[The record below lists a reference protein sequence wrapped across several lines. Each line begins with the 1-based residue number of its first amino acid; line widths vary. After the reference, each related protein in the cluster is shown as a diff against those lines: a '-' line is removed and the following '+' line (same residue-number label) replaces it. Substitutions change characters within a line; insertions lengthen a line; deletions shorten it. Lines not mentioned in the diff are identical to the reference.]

1 MVKKNYAKK
10 RTPVKKLDK
19 KMRKKLMGLFV
30 ALILIFIGLLSRIT
44 YINAVSGEKYKKQ
57 VLTQAQQQY
66 DSRVIPYKR
75 GDILDRN
82 GTVLATSNK
91 VYNVIMDCKVINS
104 DEKYL
109 GPTVQAM
116 VSLLGSN
123 EEEVR
128 NILSAQDTASSQ
140 YYVLQKGLDMEKKK
154 AFEDYTDI
162 GPDSGLSEEEIEERS
177 NIVGVWFEEEYKR
190 SYPMGS
196 LACDTIGF
204 MFDDG
209 NADWGLEGYYDTMLK
224 GVVGRQYGYFSSGS
238 TVEQSIIQPTDG
250 KSIKT
255 TIDAGVQ
262 RIVEKYIQA
271 FIHAM
276 GSEELG
282 VIVMDPDNGEVL
294 AMGTRDFYDLNNPR
308 DLTGRHTQQEI
319 DQMSDEETVEA
330 LNNMWRNYCVTDSF
344 EPGSTVKP
352 LVVAAAMESGIISK
366 DARFVC
372 DGGWSYGEGD
382 DEYIRC
388 TSSHGEQTL
397 AQVIANSCNDA
408 MMQIG
413 SMMGAEKFLDSQSM
427 MNFGMKTGIDLPGE
441 GAGVLHTKD
450 SLGSVEL
457 ATDSFG
463 QGFMLTMIQEAA
475 AISSVINGGYYY
487 QPHLV
492 SKILDSEGK
501 VVKNITPTLMRQT
514 ISNDI
519 SASVREQMRATVE
532 GGTGKHSKVQGY
544 SSGGKTGTAEK
555 FPRNEDRYLVSFIGF
570 APVSDP
576 EVVVYVVID
585 EAHAENQENSKL
597 SQYIAQGILSE
608 ALPYLNVEPDE
619 SEDGTVPPT
628 ELWSGFAG
636 YLEAT
641 GQENGGLGNTQ
652 IRKSENPE
660 TGEPAEVV
668 TGGNIPQPPDMNE
681 EVDLNNNV
689 ESDGITNED
698 AGF

>member
-1 MVKKNYAKK
+1 MEKKYAKK
-10 RTPVKKLDK
+10 RQPVKKLDI
-19 KMRKKLMGLFV
+19 KMRKKLLGLFIAV
-30 ALILIFIGLLSRIT
+30 ALTFGGLLTRIT

-66 DSRVIPYKR
+66 DSRVIPFKR

-82 GTVLATSNK
+82 GAVLATSNK

-104 DEKYL
+104 DKKYL

-128 NILSAQDTASSQ
+128 NILSAEDTKSSQ
-140 YYVLQKGLDMEKKK
+140 YYVLQKGLDMDKKK
-154 AFEDYTDI
+154 AFEKYTDI
-162 GPDSGLSEEEIEERS
+162 GPDSDLSEEEIEDRS
-177 NIVGVWFEEEYKR
+177 NIVGIWFEEEYKR
-190 SYPMGS
+190 NYPMGS

-209 NADWGLEGYYDTMLK
+209 NADWGLEGYYDSVLK
-224 GVVGRQYGYFSSGS
+224 GVDGRQYGYFSSDS
-238 TVEQSIIQPTDG
+238 TVEQNIIQPTDG
-250 KSIKT
+250 KTIKT
-255 TIDAGVQ
+255 TIDAGIQ

-308 DLTGRHTQQEI
+308 DLTGRYTSQEI
-319 DQMSDEETVEA
+319 EQMSDEQTVEA
-330 LNNMWRNYCVTDSF
+330 LNNMWRNYCVTDSY

-352 LVVAAAMESGIISK
+352 LVVAAAMEDGIIQK
-366 DARFVC
+366 DAKFLC

-388 TSSHGEQTL
+388 TSVHGEQTL

-413 SMMGAEKFLDSQSM
+413 AMMGTEKFLDSQSA

-463 QGFMLTMIQEAA
+463 QGFMLTMVQEAA

-492 SKILDSEGK
+492 SKVLDSQGK

-514 ISNDI
+514 VSTDI
-519 SASVREQMRATVE
+519 SASVREQMCATVE
-532 GGTGKHSKVQGY
+532 GGTGKYSKVQGY

-555 FPRNEDRYLVSFIGF
+555 FPRNEEKYLVSFIGF
-570 APVSDP
+570 APVADP
-576 EVVVYVVID
+576 ELVVYVVID
-585 EAHAENQENSKL
+585 EAHTENQESSKL
-597 SQYIAQGILSE
+597 SQYIAQGILAE
-608 ALPYLNVEPDE
+608 TLPYLNVEPDE
-619 SEDGTVPPT
+619 SEDGTIPPT
-628 ELWSGFAG
+628 TLWSGFAG
-636 YLEAT
+636 YLQQT
-641 GQENGGLGNTQ
+641 GQENSGLGNTQ
-652 IRKSENPE
+652 IRKSENQ
-660 TGEPAEVV
+660 GSQDPAEVV
-668 TGGNIPQPPDMNE
+668 TGENLPQPPDMNQ

>member
-1 MVKKNYAKK
+1 MEKKYAKK
-10 RTPVKKLDK
+10 RQPVKKLDI
-19 KMRKKLMGLFV
+19 KMRKKLLGLFIAV
-30 ALILIFIGLLSRIT
+30 ALTFGGLLTRIT

-66 DSRVIPYKR
+66 DSRVIPFKR

-82 GTVLATSNK
+82 GAVLATSNK

-104 DEKYL
+104 DKKYL

-128 NILSAQDTASSQ
+128 NILSAEDTKSSQ
-140 YYVLQKGLDMEKKK
+140 YYVLQKGLDMDKKK
-154 AFEDYTDI
+154 AFEKYTDI
-162 GPDSGLSEEEIEERS
+162 GPDSDLSEEEIEDRS
-177 NIVGVWFEEEYKR
+177 NIVGIWFEEEYKR
-190 SYPMGS
+190 NYPMGS

-209 NADWGLEGYYDTMLK
+209 NADWGLEGYYDSVLK
-224 GVVGRQYGYFSSGS
+224 GVDGRQYGYFSSDS
-238 TVEQSIIQPTDG
+238 TVEQNIIQPTDG
-250 KSIKT
+250 KTIKT
-255 TIDAGVQ
+255 TIDAGIQ

-308 DLTGRHTQQEI
+308 DLTGRYTPQEI
-319 DQMSDEETVEA
+319 EQMSDEQTVEA
-330 LNNMWRNYCVTDSF
+330 LNNMWRNYCVTDSY

-352 LVVAAAMESGIISK
+352 LVVAAAMENGIIQK
-366 DARFVC
+366 DAKFLC

-388 TSSHGEQTL
+388 TSVHGEQTL

-413 SMMGAEKFLDSQSM
+413 AMMGTEKFLDSQST

-463 QGFMLTMIQEAA
+463 QGFMLTMVQEAA

-492 SKILDSEGK
+492 SKVLDSQGK

-514 ISNDI
+514 VSTDI
-519 SASVREQMRATVE
+519 STSVREQMRATVE
-532 GGTGKHSKVQGY
+532 GGTGKYSKVQGY

-555 FPRNEDRYLVSFIGF
+555 FPRNEEKYLVSFIGF
-570 APVSDP
+570 APVANP
-576 EVVVYVVID
+576 ELVVYVVID
-585 EAHAENQENSKL
+585 EAHTENQESSKL
-597 SQYIAQGILSE
+597 SQYIAQGILAE
-608 ALPYLNVEPDE
+608 TLPYLNVEPDE
-619 SEDGTVPPT
+619 SEDGTIPPT
-628 ELWSGFAG
+628 TLWSGFAG
-636 YLEAT
+636 YLQQT
-641 GQENGGLGNTQ
+641 GQENSGLGNTQ
-652 IRKSENPE
+652 IRKSENQ
-660 TGEPAEVV
+660 GSQDPAEVV
-668 TGGNIPQPPDMNE
+668 TGENLPQPPDMNQ

>member
-1 MVKKNYAKK
+1 MEKKYAKK
-10 RTPVKKLDK
+10 RQPVKKLDI
-19 KMRKKLMGLFV
+19 KMRKKLLGLFIAV
-30 ALILIFIGLLSRIT
+30 ALTFGGLLTRIT

-66 DSRVIPYKR
+66 DSRVIPFKR

-82 GTVLATSNK
+82 GAVLATSNK

-104 DEKYL
+104 DKKYL

-128 NILSAQDTASSQ
+128 NILSAEDTKSSQ
-140 YYVLQKGLDMEKKK
+140 YYVLQKGLDMDKKK
-154 AFEDYTDI
+154 AFEKYTDI
-162 GPDSGLSEEEIEERS
+162 GPDSDLSEEEIEDRS
-177 NIVGVWFEEEYKR
+177 NIVGIWFEEEYKR
-190 SYPMGS
+190 NYPMGS

-209 NADWGLEGYYDTMLK
+209 NADWGLEGYYDSVLK
-224 GVVGRQYGYFSSGS
+224 GVDGRQYGYFSSDS
-238 TVEQSIIQPTDG
+238 TVEQNIIQPTDG
-250 KSIKT
+250 KTIKT
-255 TIDAGVQ
+255 TIDAGIQ

-308 DLTGRHTQQEI
+308 DLTGRYTPQEI
-319 DQMSDEETVEA
+319 EQMSDEQTVEA
-330 LNNMWRNYCVTDSF
+330 LNNMWRNYCVTDSY

-352 LVVAAAMESGIISK
+352 LVVAAAMEDGIIQK
-366 DARFVC
+366 DAKFLC

-388 TSSHGEQTL
+388 TSVHGEQTL

-413 SMMGAEKFLDSQSM
+413 AMMGTEKFLDSQST

-463 QGFMLTMIQEAA
+463 QGFMLTMVQEAA

-492 SKILDSEGK
+492 SKVLDSQGK

-514 ISNDI
+514 VSTDI

-532 GGTGKHSKVQGY
+532 GGTGKYSKVQGY

-555 FPRNEDRYLVSFIGF
+555 FPRNEEKYLVSFIGF
-570 APVSDP
+570 APVADP
-576 EVVVYVVID
+576 ELVVYVVID
-585 EAHAENQENSKL
+585 EAHTENQESSKL
-597 SQYIAQGILSE
+597 SQYIAQGILAE
-608 ALPYLNVEPDE
+608 TLPYLNVEPDE
-619 SEDGTVPPT
+619 SEDGTIPPT
-628 ELWSGFAG
+628 TLWSGFAG
-636 YLEAT
+636 YLQQT
-641 GQENGGLGNTQ
+641 GQENSGLGNTQ
-652 IRKSENPE
+652 IRKSENQ
-660 TGEPAEVV
+660 GSQDPAEVV
-668 TGGNIPQPPDMNE
+668 TGENLPQPPDMNQ

>member
-1 MVKKNYAKK
+1 MK
-10 RTPVKKLDK
+10 KKLDM
-19 KMRKKLMGLFV
+19 KMRRKLMALFV
-30 ALILIFIGLLSRIT
+30 VVVVTFLCLLSRIT

-57 VLTQAQQQY
+57 VLSQAQQQY
-66 DSRVIPYKR
+66 DSRVLPFKR

-82 GTVLATSNK
+82 GTILASSSK

-104 DEKYL
+104 DERYL
-109 GPTVQAM
+109 GPTVEAM
-116 VSLLGSN
+116 VEFLGVN

-128 NILSAQDTASSQ
+128 SILSAEDTQSSQ
-140 YYVLQKGLDMEKKK
+140 YFVLEKGLDMEKKK
-154 AFEDYTDI
+154 AFEKYTDV
-162 GPDSGLSEEEIEERS
+162 GQDSDLSEEEIEARS

-190 SYPMGS
+190 DYPLGS

-204 MFDDG
+204 TLDDG
-209 NADWGLEGYYDTMLK
+209 NADWGLEGYYNSTLT
-224 GVVGRQYGYFSSGS
+224 GVDGRQYGYFSSDS
-238 TVEQSIIQPTDG
+238 TVEQNIIQPTDG
-250 KSIKT
+250 KTIKT
-255 TIDAGVQ
+255 TIDVGIQ

-271 FIHAM
+271 FMKAM

-294 AMGTRDFYDLNNPR
+294 ALGTRDFYDLNDPR

-330 LNNMWRNYCVTDSF
+330 LNQMWRNFCITDAY
-344 EPGSTVKP
+344 EPGSTTKP
-352 LVVAAAMESGIISK
+352 LVVAAALECGVIQK

-372 DGGWSYGEGD
+372 DGGWSYGEGE

-388 TSSHGEQTL
+388 NGIHGEQTL

-413 SMMGAEKFLDSQSM
+413 ELMGGEKFLDGQAM
-427 MNFGMKTGIDLPGE
+427 MNLGVKTGIDLPGE
-441 GAGVLHTKD
+441 SAGVLHTKD

-475 AISSVINGGYYY
+475 AVSSIINGGYYY

-492 SKILDSEGK
+492 SKILESDGK
-501 VVKNITPTLMRQT
+501 VVKQITPVLMRQT
-514 ISNDI
+514 VSTDI

-532 GGTGKHSKVQGY
+532 GGTGRYSKVQGY

-555 FPRNEDRYLVSFIGF
+555 FPRNENKYLVSFVGF
-570 APVSDP
+570 APVEDP
-576 EVVVYVVID
+576 EVLVYVVID
-585 EAHAENQENSKL
+585 EAHTENQENSKL
-597 SQYIAQGILSE
+597 SQYIAQGIFSE
-608 ALPYLNVEPDE
+608 VLPYLNIAPDE

-628 ELWSGFAG
+628 ALWSGFAG
-636 YLEAT
+636 YLGEA
-641 GQENGGLGNTQ
+641 GQDGSGLGNTQ
-652 IRKSENPE
+652 IQAGQNVQAEEPLRETATGVTMPE
-660 TGEPAEVV
+660 
-668 TGGNIPQPPDMNE
+668 PPKADE
-681 EVDLNNNV
+681 DVDLNNNA

>member
-1 MVKKNYAKK
+1 
-10 RTPVKKLDK
+10 
-19 KMRKKLMGLFV
+19 
-30 ALILIFIGLLSRIT
+30 
-44 YINAVSGEKYKKQ
+44 
-57 VLTQAQQQY
+57 
-66 DSRVIPYKR
+66 
-75 GDILDRN
+75 
-82 GTVLATSNK
+82 
-91 VYNVIMDCKVINS
+91 MD
-104 DEKYL
+104 
-109 GPTVQAM
+109 
-116 VSLLGSN
+116 
-123 EEEVR
+123 
-128 NILSAQDTASSQ
+128 
-140 YYVLQKGLDMEKKK
+140 KKK
-154 AFEDYTDI
+154 AFEKYTDI
-162 GPDSGLSEEEIEERS
+162 GPDSDLSEEEIEDRS
-177 NIVGVWFEEEYKR
+177 NIVGIWFEEEYKR
-190 SYPMGS
+190 NYPMGS

-209 NADWGLEGYYDTMLK
+209 NADWGLEGYYDSVLK
-224 GVVGRQYGYFSSGS
+224 GVDGRQYGYFSSDS
-238 TVEQSIIQPTDG
+238 TVEQNIIQPTDG
-250 KSIKT
+250 KTIKT
-255 TIDAGVQ
+255 TIDAGIQ

-308 DLTGRHTQQEI
+308 DLTGRYTSQEI
-319 DQMSDEETVEA
+319 EQMSDEQTVEA
-330 LNNMWRNYCVTDSF
+330 LNNMWRNYCVTDSY

-352 LVVAAAMESGIISK
+352 LVVAAAMEDGIIQK
-366 DARFVC
+366 DAKFLC

-388 TSSHGEQTL
+388 TSVHGEQTL

-413 SMMGAEKFLDSQSM
+413 AMMGTEKFLDSQSA

-463 QGFMLTMIQEAA
+463 QGFMLTMVQEAA

-492 SKILDSEGK
+492 SKVLDSQGK

-514 ISNDI
+514 VSTDI

-532 GGTGKHSKVQGY
+532 GGTGKYSKVQGY

-555 FPRNEDRYLVSFIGF
+555 FPRNEEKYLVSFIGF
-570 APVSDP
+570 APVADP
-576 EVVVYVVID
+576 ELVVYVVID
-585 EAHAENQENSKL
+585 EAHTENQESSKL
-597 SQYIAQGILSE
+597 SQYIAQGILAE
-608 ALPYLNVEPDE
+608 TLPYLNVEPDE
-619 SEDGTVPPT
+619 SEDGTIPPT
-628 ELWSGFAG
+628 TLWSGFAG
-636 YLEAT
+636 YLQQT
-641 GQENGGLGNTQ
+641 GQENSGLGNTQ
-652 IRKSENPE
+652 IRKSENQ
-660 TGEPAEVV
+660 GSQDPAEVV
-668 TGGNIPQPPDMNE
+668 TGENLPQPPDMNQ

>member
-1 MVKKNYAKK
+1 MEKKYAKK
-10 RTPVKKLDK
+10 RQPVKKLDI
-19 KMRKKLMGLFV
+19 KMRKKLLGLFIAV
-30 ALILIFIGLLSRIT
+30 AFTFGGLLTRIT

-66 DSRVIPYKR
+66 DSRVIPFKR

-82 GTVLATSNK
+82 GAVLATSNK

-104 DEKYL
+104 DKKYL

-116 VSLLGSN
+116 VSLLGAN

-128 NILSAQDTASSQ
+128 NVLSAEDTKSSQ

-154 AFEDYTDI
+154 AFEKYTDI
-162 GPDSGLSEEEIEERS
+162 GPDSDLSEEEIEDRS
-177 NIVGVWFEEEYKR
+177 NIVGIWFEEEYKR
-190 SYPMGS
+190 NYPMGS

-209 NADWGLEGYYDTMLK
+209 NADWGLEGYYDSVLK
-224 GVVGRQYGYFSSGS
+224 GVDGRQYGYFSSDS
-238 TVEQSIIQPTDG
+238 TVEQNIIQPTDG
-250 KSIKT
+250 KTIKT
-255 TIDAGVQ
+255 TIDASIQ

-276 GSEELG
+276 GSKELG

-308 DLTGRHTQQEI
+308 DLTGRYTPQEI
-319 DQMSDEETVEA
+319 EQMSDEQTVEA
-330 LNNMWRNYCVTDSF
+330 LNNMWRNYCVTDSY

-352 LVVAAAMESGIISK
+352 LVVAAAMEDGIIQK
-366 DARFVC
+366 DARFIC
-372 DGGWSYGEGD
+372 DGGWSYGEGE

-388 TSSHGEQTL
+388 TSIHGEQTL

-413 SMMGAEKFLDSQSM
+413 AMMGTEKFLDSQSM

-463 QGFMLTMIQEAA
+463 QGFMLTMVQEAA
-475 AISSVINGGYYY
+475 AISSIINGGYYY

-492 SKILDSEGK
+492 SKVLDSQGK

-514 ISNDI
+514 VSTDI

-532 GGTGKHSKVQGY
+532 GGTGKYSKVQGY

-555 FPRNEDRYLVSFIGF
+555 FPRNEEKYLVSFIGF
-570 APVSDP
+570 APVADP
-576 EVVVYVVID
+576 ELVVYVVID
-585 EAHAENQENSKL
+585 EANAQNQENSKL

-608 ALPYLNVEPDE
+608 TLPYLNVEPDE
-619 SEDGTVPPT
+619 SEDGTIPPT
-628 ELWSGFAG
+628 TLWSGFAG
-636 YLEAT
+636 YLQQT

-652 IRKSENPE
+652 IRKSESQG
-660 TGEPAEVV
+660 TQDPAEVV
-668 TGGNIPQPPDMNE
+668 IGENLPQPPDMNE